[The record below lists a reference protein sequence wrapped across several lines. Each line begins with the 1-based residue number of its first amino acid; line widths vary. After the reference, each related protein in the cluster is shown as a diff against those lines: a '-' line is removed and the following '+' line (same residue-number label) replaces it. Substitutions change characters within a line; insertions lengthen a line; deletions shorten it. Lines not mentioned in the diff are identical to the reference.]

1 MEINS
6 KELVELLKRDVSHD
20 ELIDDEEFR
29 VLFDDLKTEVYREL
43 NFELPTDS
51 GTKKIVRKIINK
63 AIRGTL
69 EKQLREIKEF
79 EKATIRVIYNLNAR
93 LKILEQRSKK

>member
-51 GTKKIVRKIINK
+51 GTKKIIRRIINK

>member
-6 KELVELLKRDVSHD
+6 KELVELLKKESSQSD
-20 ELIDDEEFR
+20 LIDDEEFR
-29 VLFDDLKTEVYREL
+29 VLFDELKREVYREL
-43 NFELPTDS
+43 SLDLPNDN
-51 GTKKIVRKIINK
+51 KMMKVIRKIINK

-69 EKQLREIKEF
+69 EKQMREVKEF

-93 LKILEQRSKK
+93 LKELEKGREK

>member
-6 KELVELLKRDVSHD
+6 KELVELLKTDINHD
-20 ELIDDEEFR
+20 ELFDDEEFKI
-29 VLFDDLKTEVYREL
+29 LFDDLKAEVYREL

-69 EKQLREIKEF
+69 EKQMREIKEF